1 MKKLRSL
8 FIMDKSFRY
17 KGSPEDLKQKMTIFS
32 QSKNTGRIIFNRN
45 KSEYKVYA
53 RTSWGT
59 LRFMGAVGFS
69 ISVHVKI
76 EDSISEEQ
84 IIRVYTN
91 LRPENYFLGFAFI
104 LSFIAILLSYQS
116 FLQPL
121 IIIGTFVLTS
131 LWFNFIYKIQEEVL
145 LEKVIKQLKL
155 RKIVSPI
162 Q

>member
-1 MKKLRSL
+1 
-8 FIMDKSFRY
+8 MDKSFKY

-32 QSKNTGRIIFNRN
+32 QSKNMGRIIFNRN

-76 EDSISEEQ
+76 EDSISKEQ
-84 IIRVYTN
+84 IVRVYTY
-91 LRPENYFLGFAFI
+91 LRPENYFFGFAFI
-104 LSFIAILLSYQS
+104 LTFIDALISCHSFLTFIIAIGS
-116 FLQPL
+116 
-121 IIIGTFVLTS
+121 IALTTI
-131 LWFNFIYKIQEEVL
+131 WFNFIYKVQEENL